1 MGILADLPFV
11 HIQTF
16 AAIERIERRLN
27 RLSRQQRESEY
38 SRRVIDEIASEALR
52 LRTNLDT
59 YYHRE
64 HRELFPRVQRIFG
77 AQIDEI
83 DELKRYQELI
93 LESLDN
99 FIAELSQD
107 NGADIPGYR
116 AGSAYLGH
124 LFDEFLGRYE
134 ERCNIERFFYES
146 YSTILFP
153 GGVSTD

>member
-11 HIQTF
+11 HMQTF
-16 AAIERIERRLN
+16 SAVDRIERRLS
-27 RLSRQQRESEY
+27 RISRQQRESKH
-38 SRRVIDEIASEALR
+38 SRRMIDEVASEAVR
-52 LRTNLDT
+52 LRTTLET
-59 YYHRE
+59 YFHRE

-77 AQIDEI
+77 SQIDEI
-83 DELKRYQELI
+83 DELKRSQELI

-99 FIAELSQD
+99 FIAELGQD
-107 NGADIPGYR
+107 DDTDIPGYR

-124 LFDEFLGRYE
+124 LFDEFLDRYE
-134 ERCNIERFFYES
+134 ERCNIERYFYES